1 MTDNREILNHVY
13 DAMPCGVAI
22 FDEVL
27 PMRILYAN
35 KTLCQMLGCG
45 REEITTVRGI
55 VDPDYFCETIK
66 DVARIDSS
74 PEEDGRVRFERKLLS
89 KSGKPVYISGSL
101 SRFVPVGQSEPCQR
115 RLVLTTFNDVTRERE
130 QTAEKEKNAER
141 YRILT
146 EHVGVTLID
155 FDLKTGEVAYSG
167 NTEAYDLPRPS
178 PAHHLIPIFSSR
190 CVHPDDQLLFETF
203 YHEFRRADKKEV
215 TLRIRR
221 KNGEYRYTK
230 LVFTR
235 LRDDER
241 RPVRDIVTMMDV
253 DDEVRLKNKN
263 AASEMQFDNIL
274 SLIPDGVVCT
284 QLKPEYKMTFV
295 SDRAREILEC
305 TDEEIQTMFENPGS
319 DLSTIG
325 KIHKSDYCENADEEF
340 DLGHIV
346 EGQTKLVDSNGK
358 THWIHAQSK
367 RFKNDLGELFSYTS
381 LMDVT
386 ELYEQREAVRRQE
399 ERYRL
404 LSENCEATT
413 YDYSVSDDRMV
424 YTRFVGG
431 ERMENTCEEFLRTQ
445 TESLARALN
454 DPFGRIISDQS
465 EQKLISEVPLTT
477 ESGERWFKNTSV
489 GLRDESGEI
498 TRIIGRLDD
507 IHRMKLEQ
515 MRLRNQALI
524 DPLTDILN
532 RNGFLKRT
540 RKMLKG
546 ISLENDFSGV
556 CAFIL
561 LDIDKFKEV
570 NDSFGHIFGD
580 KVLRLMG
587 HCLKAFTRQQPYEM
601 ECGRF
606 GGDEFTIFIRE
617 IESREKLEKL
627 LDELLKTLSQEI
639 DGRHVTVSA
648 GCAIYPDEG
657 IGINELYR
665 AADRALYRVKAFGG
679 DGYSFSDEN
688 KEYLET
694 LPACL
699 NTTRHKKSGDESR
712 NN

>member
-1 MTDNREILNHVY
+1 MTDNRELLNHIY

-22 FDEVL
+22 FDESL
-27 PMRILYAN
+27 PMHILYAN
-35 KTLCQMLGCG
+35 KALCQMLRYE
-45 REEITTVRGI
+45 REEIESVQGI
-55 VDPDYFCETIK
+55 VDPEYFPNTIQ
-66 DVARIDSS
+66 DVARVGT
-74 PEEDGRVRFERKLLS
+74 EDETDEQIRFTRKLLDRD
-89 KSGKPVYISGSL
+89 GRPVYISGSL
-101 SRFVPVGQSEPCQR
+101 SRFVPAGQSAPCRR

-130 QTAEKEKNAER
+130 QEDEKERNAER

-146 EHVGVTLID
+146 EHVGFTLID
-155 FDLKTGEVAYSG
+155 FDLRSDTVSYSG
-167 NTEAYDLPRPS
+167 NTEAYDLPKPCSARQ
-178 PAHHLIPIFSSR
+178 LIPIFSSR
-190 CVHPDDQLLFETF
+190 CVHPDDQMLFETF
-203 YHEFRRADKKEV
+203 YHEFRKADKKEV
-215 TLRIRR
+215 TLRVRHR
-221 KNGEYRYTK
+221 NGEYRYTK

-235 LRDDER
+235 LRDDLNE
-241 RPVRDIVTMMDV
+241 PVRDIVTMMDV
-253 DDEVRLKNKN
+253 DDEVRLQNKN
-263 AASEMQFDNIL
+263 AASELQFDNIL

-305 TDEEIQTMFENPGS
+305 TDEELESMFETPGT

-325 KIHKSDYCENADEEF
+325 KLHKSDYPVDAYEQFE
-340 DLGHIV
+340 LGKIV
-346 EGQTKLVDSNGK
+346 EGQTKLTDSNGK
-358 THWIHAQSK
+358 VHWIHAQSK

-386 ELYEQREAVRRQE
+386 ELYEQRENVRRQE

-413 YDYSVSDDRMV
+413 YDYSVKDDRMT
-424 YTRFVGG
+424 YTRFVDGLSV
-431 ERMENTCEEFLRTQ
+431 EHTCDEFMFRQ
-445 TESLARALN
+445 TESLARALS
-454 DPFGRIISDQS
+454 DPFCRIISDQS
-465 EQKLISEVPLTT
+465 EQKLVSELPLAT
-477 ESGERWFKNTSV
+477 ESGERWYKNTSV

-515 MRLRNQALI
+515 MRLRNQALV

-540 RKMLKG
+540 RKMLKS
-546 ISLENDFSGV
+546 IALEQEFTGL

-561 LDIDKFKEV
+561 LDIDKFKDI

-587 HCLKAFTRQQPYEM
+587 QCLKAFARQQTYEM

-606 GGDEFTIFIRE
+606 GGDEFTVFIRE
-617 IESREKLEKL
+617 IESREKLEAL
-627 LDELLKTLSQEI
+627 LQDLLAGLAQEI
-639 DGRHVTVSA
+639 DGRNVTVSA

-657 IGINELYR
+657 SGINELYR
-665 AADRALYRVKAFGG
+665 KADRALYRVKAFGG
-679 DGYSFSDEN
+679 NGYSFSGEGR
-688 KEYLET
+688 EYLET

-699 NTTRHKKSGDESR
+699 NNTRHKKPGDESY